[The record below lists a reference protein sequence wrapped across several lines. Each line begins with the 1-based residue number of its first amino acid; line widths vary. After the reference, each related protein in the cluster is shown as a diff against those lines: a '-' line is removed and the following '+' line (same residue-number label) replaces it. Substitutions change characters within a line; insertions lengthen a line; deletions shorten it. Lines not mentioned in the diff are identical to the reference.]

1 MVSSHASAY
10 TSVSML
16 MGSTANDFVA
26 KISKALTEAE
36 RKGIHV
42 TAGAGSCDLEAQ
54 QFDWHSSQ
62 EEEQAPLGRPHHLE
76 TPPGPRDPGSPDGT
90 SRLCYF
96 LDGVQSSR
104 ELGRIEMAPVIV
116 ATVAA
121 AIVNRCDRR
130 FSRIPLESPP
140 VVVQAVLLP
149 RSVGAAGVEAF
160 WELLSQAGFSEL
172 GPDEVPSS
180 PHLILDSAEYMA
192 EEDPSDYAGMRE
204 RSRVRVRALRE
215 RLEGG
220 MLRQWEGDDRT
231 LEDPDAWIA
240 VDGQLKDIRESNRH
254 AIGLIKSV
262 ARPEFVGK
270 DVGMLLDLKP
280 GMRTTSFVPDWQLR
294 RDPGERRTSWYMRVW
309 PQQRGADALGS
320 LMRVEAHRDISTDQV
335 DEITRWILAERAP
348 LAKPDPRWPAMIY
361 PIRYVEK
368 ILKPLVQGSERA
380 YARLERQLA
389 ANGRN

>member
-1 MVSSHASAY
+1 
-10 TSVSML
+10 ML
-16 MGSTANDFVA
+16 AGSTSKDFVA
-26 KISKALTEAE
+26 KISEALTEAE
-36 RKGIHV
+36 RKGIYV
-42 TAGAGSCDLEAQ
+42 TAGVGSCDLEAQ
-54 QFDWHSSQ
+54 QFAGHLLD
-62 EEEQAPLGRPHHLE
+62 EEEPSPVGRPHHLE
-76 TPPGPRDPGSPDGT
+76 TPPGPRELGSHNGR

-104 ELGRIEMAPVIV
+104 EIGRIEMSPVV
-116 ATVAA
+116 AATVAA

-130 FSRIPLESPP
+130 FSRMPLESPP
-140 VVVQAVLLP
+140 VSVQAMILP
-149 RSVGAAGVEAF
+149 RSAGDAKVEAF
-160 WELLSQAGFSEL
+160 WELLLGAGFSEL
-172 GPDEVPSS
+172 APDEVPSS
-180 PHLILDSAEYMA
+180 PHLVLDSTEYMA
-192 EEDPSDYAGMRE
+192 EADPSDYVGMRE
-204 RSRVRVRALRE
+204 RALVRVRALRE

-240 VDGQLKDIRESNRH
+240 VDGQLRDIRESNRR

-270 DVGMLLDLKP
+270 DVGMLLDLEP

-294 RDPGERRTSWYMRVW
+294 RDPGEQRTSWYLRMW

-320 LMRVEAHRDISTDQV
+320 LMRVEAPRDTEPEIV
-335 DEITRWILAERAP
+335 DEISRWILAERAP

-361 PIRYVEK
+361 PIHYVEK

-380 YARLERQLA
+380 YSRLERQLTA
-389 ANGRN
+389 AGRN

>member
-1 MVSSHASAY
+1 
-10 TSVSML
+10 ML
-16 MGSTANDFVA
+16 AGSTSKDFVA
-26 KISKALTEAE
+26 KISDALSGAE
-36 RKGIHV
+36 RRGIYV
-42 TAGAGSCDLEAQ
+42 TAGAGSCDMEAQ
-54 QFDWHSSQ
+54 QFSRHSV
-62 EEEQAPLGRPHHLE
+62 EEEEPVPTGRPHHLE
-76 TPPGPRDPGSPDGT
+76 EPPGPRDLGNHDGT

-104 ELGRIEMAPVIV
+104 ELGRVEMAPVIV

-130 FSRIPLESPP
+130 FSRMPIESPP
-140 VVVQAVLLP
+140 TVVQAVILP
-149 RSVGAAGVEAF
+149 RSAGDARVEAF
-160 WELLSQAGFSEL
+160 WELLLKAGFSEL

-180 PHLILDSAEYMA
+180 PHLVLDSAEYMA
-192 EEDPSDYAGMRE
+192 EADPSDYVGMRE
-204 RSRVRVRALRE
+204 RARVRVRALRE

-220 MLRQWEGDDRT
+220 MMRRWELDDRT

-240 VDGQLKDIRESNRH
+240 VDGQLKDIRESNRR

-270 DVGMLLDLKP
+270 DVGMLLDLEP

-294 RDPGERRTSWYMRVW
+294 RDPSERRTSWYLRMW
-309 PQQRGADALGS
+309 PPQRGADALGS
-320 LMRVEAHRDISTDQV
+320 LMRVEAPRDTEPDIV
-335 DEITRWILAERAP
+335 DEISRWILAERAP

-361 PIRYVEK
+361 PIHYVEK

-380 YARLERQLA
+380 YTRLERQLA
-389 ANGRN
+389 SNGRN

>member
-1 MVSSHASAY
+1 MQAGSA
-10 TSVSML
+10 
-16 MGSTANDFVA
+16 GDFVG
-26 KISKALTEAE
+26 KISRALEGAG

-54 QFDWHSSQ
+54 QFGMFPP
-62 EEEQAPLGRPHHLE
+62 EEEQTPVGRPHHLE
-76 TPPGPRDPGSPDGT
+76 SPVGPRDLGGHDGT

-104 ELGRIEMAPVIV
+104 EIGRIEMSPVVV

-121 AIVNRCDRR
+121 AIVNRCERR
-130 FSRIPLESPP
+130 FSRMPLESPP
-140 VVVQAVLLP
+140 VVVQAVILP
-149 RSVGAAGVEAF
+149 RSNGDPSVEAF
-160 WELLSQAGFSEL
+160 WELLLAAGFSEL

-180 PHLILDSAEYMA
+180 PHLVLDSGEYID
-192 EEDPSDYAGMRE
+192 EQDPSDYVGMRE
-204 RSRVRVRALRE
+204 RARGRIRSLRE

-220 MLRQWEGDDRT
+220 MLGMWELDDQV
-231 LEDPDAWIA
+231 LDSDDWIA
-240 VDGQLKDIRESNRH
+240 VDGQLQDLPGSNRR
-254 AIGLIKSV
+254 AVGLIKSV
-262 ARPEFVGK
+262 ARPEFVGR
-270 DVGMLLDLKP
+270 DVSMLLDLEP

-294 RDPGERRTSWYMRVW
+294 RSPGDHRTSWYLRMW
-309 PQQRGADALGS
+309 PPQRGADALGS
-320 LMRVEAHRDISTDQV
+320 LMRVEAARDIEPDQV
-335 DEITRWILAERAP
+335 DEISRWILAERAP

-389 ANGRN
+389 SNGRS

>member
-1 MVSSHASAY
+1 M
-10 TSVSML
+10 SML

-36 RKGIHV
+36 RKGVYV

-54 QFDWHSSQ
+54 QFPSHTA
-62 EEEQAPLGRPHHLE
+62 EEEPTSTGRPHHLE
-76 TPPGPRDPGSPDGT
+76 EPPGPRELGDHDGT

-104 ELGRIEMAPVIV
+104 EIGRIETAPVIV

-130 FSRIPLESPP
+130 FSRLPLESPP
-140 VVVQAVLLP
+140 GVVQAVILP
-149 RSVGAAGVEAF
+149 RSAGDARVEAF
-160 WELLSQAGFSEL
+160 WEVLLEAGFSKL
-172 GPDEVPSS
+172 GSDETPSS
-180 PHLILDSAEYMA
+180 PHLVLDSAEYMA
-192 EEDPSDYAGMRE
+192 EADPSDYVGMRE
-204 RSRVRVRALRE
+204 RARVRVRALRE

-220 MLRQWEGDDRT
+220 MLREWELDDRT

-240 VDGQLKDIRESNRH
+240 VDGQLENIRESNRR

-270 DVGMLLDLKP
+270 DVGMLLDLEP
-280 GMRTTSFVPDWQLR
+280 GMRTTSFIPDWQIRL
-294 RDPGERRTSWYMRVW
+294 DPGKQRTSWYLRMW
-309 PQQRGADALGS
+309 PPQRGADALGS
-320 LMRVEAHRDISTDQV
+320 LMRVEAPRDTAPEMV
-335 DEITRWILAERAP
+335 DEISRWILAERAP
-348 LAKPDPRWPAMIY
+348 LAKPDPRWPALIY
-361 PIRYVEK
+361 PIHYVEK
-368 ILKPLVQGSERA
+368 ILKPLVQSSERA

-389 ANGRN
+389 TNGRN

>member
-1 MVSSHASAY
+1 MQAGSAE
-10 TSVSML
+10 
-16 MGSTANDFVA
+16 DFVG
-26 KISKALTEAE
+26 KISRALQGAGH
-36 RKGIHV
+36 KGIHV

-54 QFDWHSSQ
+54 QFGMFPP
-62 EEEQAPLGRPHHLE
+62 EEEQTPVGRPHHLE
-76 TPPGPRDPGSPDGT
+76 SPVGPRDLGGHDGT

-96 LDGVQSSR
+96 LDGVQSSQ
-104 ELGRIEMAPVIV
+104 EIGRIEMAPVIV

-130 FSRIPLESPP
+130 FSRMPLESPP

-149 RSVGAAGVEAF
+149 RSVGAAGVEEF
-160 WELLSQAGFSEL
+160 WYLLSQAGFSEL
-172 GPDEVPSS
+172 DPDEVPSS

-192 EEDPSDYAGMRE
+192 EEGPSDYVGMRE

-240 VDGQLKDIRESNRH
+240 VDGQLKDIRESNRR

-270 DVGMLLDLKP
+270 DVGMLLDLGP

-294 RDPGERRTSWYMRVW
+294 RDPGE
-309 PQQRGADALGS
+309 
-320 LMRVEAHRDISTDQV
+320 
-335 DEITRWILAERAP
+335 
-348 LAKPDPRWPAMIY
+348 
-361 PIRYVEK
+361 
-368 ILKPLVQGSERA
+368 
-380 YARLERQLA
+380 
-389 ANGRN
+389 

>member
-1 MVSSHASAY
+1 
-10 TSVSML
+10 ML
-16 MGSTANDFVA
+16 AGSTSKDFVA
-26 KISKALTEAE
+26 KISDALSGAE
-36 RKGIHV
+36 RRGIYV
-42 TAGAGSCDLEAQ
+42 TAGAGSCDMEAQ
-54 QFDWHSSQ
+54 QFSRHSV
-62 EEEQAPLGRPHHLE
+62 EEEEPVPTGRPHHLE
-76 TPPGPRDPGSPDGT
+76 EPPGPRDLGNHDGT

-104 ELGRIEMAPVIV
+104 ELGRVEMAPVIV

-130 FSRIPLESPP
+130 FSRMPIESPP
-140 VVVQAVLLP
+140 TVVQAVILP
-149 RSVGAAGVEAF
+149 RSAGDARVEAF
-160 WELLSQAGFSEL
+160 WELLLKAGFSEL
-172 GPDEVPSS
+172 GPDEIPSS
-180 PHLILDSAEYMA
+180 PHLVLDSAEYMA
-192 EEDPSDYAGMRE
+192 EADPSDYVGMRE
-204 RSRVRVRALRE
+204 RARVRVRALRE

-220 MLRQWEGDDRT
+220 MMRRWELDDRT

-240 VDGQLKDIRESNRH
+240 VDGQLKDIRESNRR

-270 DVGMLLDLKP
+270 DVGMLLDLEP

-294 RDPGERRTSWYMRVW
+294 RDPSERRTSWYLRMW
-309 PQQRGADALGS
+309 PPQRGADALGS
-320 LMRVEAHRDISTDQV
+320 LMRVEAPRDMEPDIV
-335 DEITRWILAERAP
+335 DEISRWILAERAP

-389 ANGRN
+389 SNGRN

>member
-1 MVSSHASAY
+1 
-10 TSVSML
+10 ML

-36 RKGIHV
+36 RKGIYV

-54 QFDWHSSQ
+54 QFGRYPSD

-76 TPPGPRDPGSPDGT
+76 TPPGPRDPGSHDGT

-104 ELGRIEMAPVIV
+104 EIGRIEMAPVIV

-130 FSRIPLESPP
+130 FSRMPLENPP
-140 VVVQAVLLP
+140 TVVQAVILP
-149 RSVGAAGVEAF
+149 RSIGDAGVESF
-160 WELLSQAGFSEL
+160 WDLLLGAGFSEL
-172 GPDEVPSS
+172 GPEDTPFSS
-180 PHLILDSAEYMA
+180 HLILDSVEYPDKGN
-192 EEDPSDYAGMRE
+192 EKTDSSDYVGMRE
-204 RSRVRVRALRE
+204 RARGRVRSLRE

-220 MLRQWEGDDRT
+220 MLREWEGDDRT

-240 VDGQLKDIRESNRH
+240 VDGQLQDLTESNRR
-254 AIGLIKSV
+254 AVGLIKSV
-262 ARPEFVGK
+262 ARPEFVGR
-270 DVGMLLDLKP
+270 DVGMLLDLEP

-294 RDPGERRTSWYMRVW
+294 RSPGDHRTSWYLRMW
-309 PQQRGADALGS
+309 PPQRGADALGS
-320 LMRVEAHRDISTDQV
+320 LMRVEAPRDTEPETV
-335 DEITRWILAERAP
+335 DEISRWILAERAP

-361 PIRYVEK
+361 PIHYVEK